1 MFPRVLV
8 VQMGYH
14 KTLPTPKVTSQD
26 WYYSRK
32 LRTHLLGVY
41 VANEDCLHCYF
52 YDDTVAGAGP
62 NEVIS
67 LLHSTLTKLTEQ
79 YGTFDQLIVWTD
91 NAPSQFKEC
100 FFFFYLDHLVKNK
113 YFLRID
119 LKFLVEGH
127 SYSICDR
134 RFGSIQQF
142 FDTHEKVEVPQEWAT
157 LLKNSDLKNI
167 KVHWITSEV
176 IMDYKSFLKMHYVSR
191 NVDTEGNKFEVK
203 KIAWIN
209 YGYGEVAD
217 ERGNLKLVRHDGA
230 FVRFKVDAMEK
241 PTSVSF
247 SKKKQGVQLKP
258 DMLSPVNL
266 DKRLVPLKVK
276 QDCEK
281 LAQKYLSEAA
291 KRFYAAMSCSDE
303 DATDD

>member
-1 MFPRVLV
+1 MPV
-8 VQMGYH
+8 
-14 KTLPTPKVTSQD
+14 KTVCTAISMMT
-26 WYYSRK
+26 
-32 LRTHLLGVY
+32 LLL
-41 VANEDCLHCYF
+41 LHC
-52 YDDTVAGAGP
+52 
-62 NEVIS
+62 
-67 LLHSTLTKLTEQ
+67 TLMKLMEQ

-100 FFFFYLDHLVKNK
+100 FFFFYLDHLVQNK

-119 LKFLVEGH
+119 LKCLVEGH
-127 SYSICDR
+127 SYSTCDH
-134 RFGSIQQF
+134 RFACIQQF
-142 FDTHEKVEVPQEWAT
+142 YDTQEKVEVPQEWAT

-230 FVRFKVDAMEK
+230 FVRFKVDAME
-241 PTSVSF
+241 
-247 SKKKQGVQLKP
+247 
-258 DMLSPVNL
+258 
-266 DKRLVPLKVK
+266 
-276 QDCEK
+276 
-281 LAQKYLSEAA
+281 
-291 KRFYAAMSCSDE
+291 
-303 DATDD
+303 

>member
-8 VQMGYH
+8 VQMDYH

-32 LRTHLLGVY
+32 LRTHLFGVY
-41 VANEDCLHCYF
+41 VANEDSLHCYF

-67 LLHSTLTKLTEQ
+67 LLHSTLMKLTEQ

-91 NAPSQFKEC
+91 SAPSQFKEC

-134 RFGSIQQF
+134 RFGCIQQSY
-142 FDTHEKVEVPQEWAT
+142 DTQEKVEVPQEWAT
-157 LLKNSDLKNI
+157 LLKNSDLKRLNEQRPLRI
-167 KVHWITSEV
+167 ACVHTPP
-176 IMDYKSFLKMHYVSR
+176 SFLGNGASNTGYLRKFGFRVILRIMHRGVILPLRVHGILWTSR
-191 NVDTEGNKFEVK
+191 PGCF
-203 KIAWIN
+203 
-209 YGYGEVAD
+209 
-217 ERGNLKLVRHDGA
+217 
-230 FVRFKVDAMEK
+230 
-241 PTSVSF
+241 
-247 SKKKQGVQLKP
+247 
-258 DMLSPVNL
+258 
-266 DKRLVPLKVK
+266 
-276 QDCEK
+276 
-281 LAQKYLSEAA
+281 
-291 KRFYAAMSCSDE
+291 
-303 DATDD
+303 

>member
-8 VQMGYH
+8 VQMDYH

-100 FFFFYLDHLVKNK
+100 FFFFYLDHLVLNK

-119 LKFLVEGH
+119 LKFLLEGH

-134 RFGSIQQF
+134 RFACIQQF
-142 FDTHEKVEVPQEWAT
+142 YDTQEKVEVPQEWAT

-176 IMDYKSFLKMHYVSR
+176 IMDYKSFLKMQYVSR
-191 NVDTEGNKFEVK
+191 NVDSRRATN
-203 KIAWIN
+203 
-209 YGYGEVAD
+209 
-217 ERGNLKLVRHDGA
+217 
-230 FVRFKVDAMEK
+230 
-241 PTSVSF
+241 
-247 SKKKQGVQLKP
+247 SK
-258 DMLSPVNL
+258 
-266 DKRLVPLKVK
+266 
-276 QDCEK
+276 
-281 LAQKYLSEAA
+281 
-291 KRFYAAMSCSDE
+291 
-303 DATDD
+303 